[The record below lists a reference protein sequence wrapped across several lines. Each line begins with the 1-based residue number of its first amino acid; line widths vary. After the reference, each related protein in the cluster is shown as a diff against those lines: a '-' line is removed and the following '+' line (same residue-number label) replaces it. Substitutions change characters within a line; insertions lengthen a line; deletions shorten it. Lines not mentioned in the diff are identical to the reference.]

1 MIKVVLTTLF
11 YIVSGAVLVAAHTIA
26 SGVLASYG
34 SAYPSS
40 FGSHA
45 PAFSATAVSLMHNSA
60 ELCFGALLV
69 SAALALLT
77 LLRAKSREAKLY
89 WVSSL
94 AIVNYYVT
102 VLLLGAVA
110 VGFFLLPKLANSV

>member
-11 YIVSGAVLVAAHTIA
+11 YIVSCAVLVAAHTIA

-34 SAYPSS
+34 SAHLSS
-40 FGSHA
+40 FGSHV

-60 ELCFGALLV
+60 VLCFGALLV

-94 AIVNYYVT
+94 AIVNYYVA